1 MIVFLMY
8 FAHEVL
14 KVNQKDN
21 RRRYPHNSDF
31 YLPAALCSKAG
42 GGTLFS
48 LQVLGAYVEGSLHFF
63 FFLKQNM
70 RVLTI

>member
-14 KVNQKDN
+14 KVNQKN
-21 RRRYPHNSDF
+21 KRRRYPHNSDF
-31 YLPAALCSKAG
+31 YLPTALCSKG
-42 GGTLFS
+42 GPYSPLKC
-48 LQVLGAYVEGSLHFF
+48 LELMWKVLCSF

-70 RVLTI
+70 WVLTI